1 MSSPNVVEKEPLIQ
15 KAEGNIICIFYED
28 YSVEGG
34 ERVQGSGLA
43 NCALRNIVVLHLGT
57 Y

>member
-15 KAEGNIICIFYED
+15 KAEGNISIFYED